1 MTERTHLEGLKA
13 VSKSLRVA
21 AFPGPDGGVVAARQ
35 QAGDTLHTVAR
46 DLVPGG
52 LLGRLRIF
60 GKLLQ
65 KLLPF
70 FNGQ

>member
-13 VSKSLRVA
+13 VSKGLRIA

-35 QAGDTLHTVAR
+35 QAGDTGHAVAR

-60 GKLLQ
+60 V
-65 KLLPF
+65 KLLPDLLRF
-70 FNGQ
+70 FGRK

>member
-13 VSKSLRVA
+13 VSKGVRIT

-35 QAGDTLHTVAR
+35 QAGDTGHAVAR

-60 GKLLQ
+60 GNLLQ
-65 KLLPF
+65 ELLPSF
-70 FNGQ
+70 GGQ

>member
-13 VSKSLRVA
+13 VSKGVRVA

-35 QAGDTLHTVAR
+35 QAGDAGHAVAR

-52 LLGRLRIF
+52 LLGRLQIF
-60 GKLLQ
+60 RKLLQ

-70 FNGQ
+70 FGGQ